1 MAYYLHI
8 IHNTMVN
15 IGDSLIRTPNTS
27 KSPRLPPAKAR
38 WKHSGKAKKYSL
50 CISRHMLS
58 RETLRGPLRISRVRA
73 VIWAGK
79 RCFKLRGG
87 RGGVEGIVIPRRN
100 IGVIISSYWNSSIT
114 AVWKPPL
121 LNILRAGRSFEVV
134 DGLEQPSQDRASDK
148 ISYRDNSVRM
158 FLQHCKD

>member
-1 MAYYLHI
+1 M
-8 IHNTMVN
+8 N

-27 KSPRLPPAKAR
+27 KSPWLLHPSKAR

-50 CISRHMLS
+50 CISRHILS

-79 RCFKLRGG
+79 RCFKLRGSG
-87 RGGVEGIVIPRRN
+87 GGVEGIVIPRRN
-100 IGVIISSYWNSSIT
+100 TGVIISSYWNGSIT

-121 LNILRAGRSFEVV
+121 LNILRTGRSFEVI
-134 DGLEQPSQDRASDK
+134 DGLEQLSKDRASDK
-148 ISYRDNSVRM
+148 ISYIDNSVWM
-158 FLQHCKD
+158 FLQHYKD